1 MQKKLIPWM
10 VYNRENTEEFL
21 TQGAAYEAYGADELY
36 ISCDAK
42 DYSSRE
48 EFLKAAGEL
57 AKQVDIPIVISCHLE
72 RFEDVKKALYTG
84 AKAMAVNACDL
95 RGASGK
101 WELTEEETSGMKAL
115 KEASA
120 RFGKERIY
128 LEVKEEE
135 DNKSL
140 ITWAEEYVSA
150 LIIEKCERKALSHSI
165 IYGSTADLSAVCNGS
180 KCERKALS
188 NAAIHGSTPELS
200 AVCNESKCETQTGN
214 KNLLETQLPLL
225 IKSSSLECQEKKA
238 TSGEQEAWLGV
249 KEELSEDRTEG
260 IIADYGKE
268 ENLYTIKMALKKE
281 NIPVNTYESSIPFS
295 QMKKNNDGLLP
306 VVVQDYKTKEV
317 LMVAYMNEEAYNK
330 TVETGRMTYYS
341 RSRSKLWIKGET
353 SGHFQYVKSLTI
365 DCDKDTLLARV
376 RQVGPACHTG
386 NPTCF
391 FEETYKKP
399 YDDTNPL
406 TVLDEVYSVIMD
418 RKEHPKEGSYTNY
431 LFDKGIDKILKK
443 CGEEAAEIIIAAK
456 NPDSSE
462 LKYEISD
469 FLYHMMVLMAQCG
482 LDWKDIVKEL
492 VHRR

>member
-42 DYSSRE
+42 DYSFKE

-84 AKAMAVNACDL
+84 AKAMAVHACDL
-95 RGASGK
+95 RGVLGK
-101 WELTEEETSGMKAL
+101 WEHTEEETSGMKAL

-140 ITWAEEYVSA
+140 ITWAEEYASA
-150 LIIEKCERKALSHSI
+150 LIIEKCE
-165 IYGSTADLSAVCNGS
+165 G
-180 KCERKALS
+180 KALS

-200 AVCNESKCETQTGN
+200 AVCNESKSETQTGN
-214 KNLLETQLPLL
+214 KNLLETQLPFL
-225 IKSSSLECQEKKA
+225 IKSSSFECQEKKA
-238 TSGEQEAWLGV
+238 ASGELEAWLGV

-341 RSRSKLWIKGET
+341 RSRSKLWLKGET

-469 FLYHMMVLMAQCG
+469 FLYHMMVLMAECG

-492 VHRR
+492 AHRR